1 MSLLLGLLPAV
12 TLRAETSAPQSAT
25 ITIQPVTTAPEQF
38 EVPLTATNIPV
49 GGIESFR
56 FVLDIPADLTIVGVS
71 KTGTAMEPGL
81 IQHSV
86 SGNQLTVA
94 GAIANGITTEGA
106 TLIKIQLEILTIAD
120 DISYTITGVGRVNE
134 VDLPGPLV
142 SGIAS
147 IEMVDLNGTITSW
160 DGKEV
165 SGADVSLTGP
175 STALNTTTDVSG
187 QYLIRVG
194 KVENQTV
201 SYNWNEAIPTDP
213 YVGEQDASEALKTS
227 VGLAN
232 CPIEAG
238 DFTQNG
244 EVTEQ
249 DAANFLQ
256 IALDPESYIAQTSFV
271 PNDVDLGRFNTDTT
285 QDSTAYLLGDCSG
298 NYGWLTG
305 VSGGSVTF
313 PSFPAVSVSGSTIS
327 YRFDHAT
334 SAKIIFEGLPEGSK
348 LSPTLRDV
356 TARASNGEGM
366 TASRDNIV
374 VVATAEAGFTVDI
387 RVMTQN
393 PSPISLQVK
402 GRTNE
407 SPYFEW
413 EQISV
418 MPEQSY
424 EYIFLPAVVTVK

>member
-1 MSLLLGLLPAV
+1 
-12 TLRAETSAPQSAT
+12 
-25 ITIQPVTTAPEQF
+25 
-38 EVPLTATNIPV
+38 
-49 GGIESFR
+49 
-56 FVLDIPADLTIVGVS
+56 
-71 KTGTAMEPGL
+71 
-81 IQHSV
+81 
-86 SGNQLTVA
+86 
-94 GAIANGITTEGA
+94 
-106 TLIKIQLEILTIAD
+106 
-120 DISYTITGVGRVNE
+120 
-134 VDLPGPLV
+134 
-142 SGIAS
+142 S

-175 STALNTTTDVSG
+175 STALNTTTDVTG

-285 QDSTAYLLGDCSG
+285 QDSTAYLLGD
-298 NYGWLTG
+298 
-305 VSGGSVTF
+305 
-313 PSFPAVSVSGSTIS
+313 
-327 YRFDHAT
+327 
-334 SAKIIFEGLPEGSK
+334 
-348 LSPTLRDV
+348 
-356 TARASNGEGM
+356 
-366 TASRDNIV
+366 
-374 VVATAEAGFTVDI
+374 
-387 RVMTQN
+387 
-393 PSPISLQVK
+393 
-402 GRTNE
+402 
-407 SPYFEW
+407 
-413 EQISV
+413 
-418 MPEQSY
+418 
-424 EYIFLPAVVTVK
+424 